1 VCPLDARRSPDPV
14 ATSQEHR
21 MTDEQPANLIPGAE
35 AWSHDGGPD
44 GALVLHGFT
53 GHPGS
58 MRGVAEALAEA
69 GFTVDLPRL
78 PGHGTRIED
87 MIPTGFADWIGHA
100 EARYQALAERCEKVV
115 VVGLSMGGA
124 LGAWLGSDH
133 PEIAGL
139 VLINAVVS
147 APDGMREAVE
157 QVLATG
163 ADRLEGIGSDIADPD
178 SVETAYAETPLAP
191 LLTLFAA
198 AEEFQHRLP
207 RITSPVLVVTR
218 TQDHVVPP
226 EDSEFL
232 AAPVSGPVERLRC
245 ERSYHVV
252 TLDYDK
258 DAVIA
263 ATVDFARKVT
273 AP

>member
-1 VCPLDARRSPDPV
+1 
-14 ATSQEHR
+14 
-21 MTDEQPANLIPGAE
+21 MTDLPADLIPGAE
-35 AWSHDGGPD
+35 PWSHQGGSV

-58 MRGVAEALAEA
+58 MRGVAEALAGA
-69 GFTVDLPRL
+69 GFTVELPLL
-78 PGHGTRIED
+78 PGHGTKVED
-87 MIPTGFADWIGHA
+87 MIPTGFVDWIGAA
-100 EARYQALAERCEKVV
+100 EATYQDLAARCERVV

-124 LGAWLGSDH
+124 LGAWLGSEH

-147 APDGMREAVE
+147 APPGMREAVE
-157 QVLATG
+157 QVMATG
-163 ADRLEGIGSDIADPD
+163 ADRFEGIGSDIADPD
-178 SVETAYAETPLAP
+178 QVETAYAETPLAP

-198 AEEFQHRLP
+198 ADEFADRLG
-207 RITSPVLVVTR
+207 RITSPVLVVTS

-226 EDSEFL
+226 ENSDLIAEKV
-232 AAPVSGPVERLRC
+232 AGPVERLRC

-252 TLDYDK
+252 TMDFDK
-258 DAVIA
+258 DLVIA
-263 ATVDFARKVT
+263 ATVDFATKVT

>member
-1 VCPLDARRSPDPV
+1 
-14 ATSQEHR
+14 

-35 AWSHDGGPD
+35 PWTHEGGPD

-53 GHPGS
+53 GNPGS

-78 PGHGTRIED
+78 PGHGTTLED
-87 MIPTGFADWIGHA
+87 MMTTGFEDWIGHA
-100 EARYQALAERCEKVV
+100 EAHYQALAERCEKVV

-147 APDGMREAVE
+147 APEGMRDAVE

-178 SVETAYAETPLAP
+178 QVETAYPETPLAP

-198 AEEFQHRLP
+198 ADEFADRLGQ
-207 RITSPVLVVTR
+207 ITSPVLVVTS

-226 EDSEFL
+226 ENSDIIAAKVDATTVEIAH
-232 AAPVSGPVERLRC
+232 AAPHLLAKLSGLGFQMPPLESTR
-245 ERSYHVV
+245 
-252 TLDYDK
+252 
-258 DAVIA
+258 AG
-263 ATVDFARKVT
+263 T
-273 AP
+273 AFPG

>member
-1 VCPLDARRSPDPV
+1 
-14 ATSQEHR
+14 

-35 AWSHDGGPD
+35 PWTHEGGPD

-53 GHPGS
+53 GNPGS

-78 PGHGTRIED
+78 PGHGTTLED
-87 MIPTGFADWIGHA
+87 MMTTGFEDWIGHA
-100 EARYQALAERCEKVV
+100 EAHYQALAERCEKVV

-147 APDGMREAVE
+147 APEGMRDAVE

-178 SVETAYAETPLAP
+178 QVETAYPETPLAP

-198 AEEFQHRLP
+198 ADEFADRLGQ
-207 RITSPVLVVTR
+207 ITSPVLVVTS

-226 EDSEFL
+226 ENSDII
-232 AAPVSGPVERLRC
+232 AAKVAGPVERLRC

-252 TLDYDK
+252 TMDYDK
-258 DAVIA
+258 QMVID
-263 ATVDFARKVT
+263 ATVDFATKVT
-273 AP
+273 TA

>member
-1 VCPLDARRSPDPV
+1 
-14 ATSQEHR
+14 
-21 MTDEQPANLIPGAE
+21 MTDLPADLIPGAE
-35 AWSHDGGPD
+35 PWSHQGGSV

-58 MRGVAEALAEA
+58 MRGVAEALAGA
-69 GFTVDLPRL
+69 GFTVELPLL
-78 PGHGTRIED
+78 PGHGTKVED
-87 MIPTGFADWIGHA
+87 MIPTGFVDWIGAA
-100 EARYQALAERCEKVV
+100 EAAYQDLAARCGRVV

-124 LGAWLGSDH
+124 LAAWLGSEH

-147 APDGMREAVE
+147 APPGMREAVE
-157 QVLATG
+157 QVMATG
-163 ADRLEGIGSDIADPD
+163 ADRFEGIGSDIADPD
-178 SVETAYAETPLAP
+178 QVETAYAETPLAP

-198 AEEFQHRLP
+198 ADEFADRLG
-207 RITSPVLVVTR
+207 RITSPVLVVTS

-226 EDSEFL
+226 ENSDLIAEKV
-232 AAPVSGPVERLRC
+232 AGPVERLRC

-252 TLDYDK
+252 TMDFDK
-258 DAVIA
+258 DLVIA
-263 ATVDFARKVT
+263 ATVDFATKVT